1 MAENNFYLELL
12 NNSNLANISN
22 EEKEMMQ
29 IKLWTLLGNVTER
42 YTMGDSSSVPVE
54 IAEELLKMQGQVLDR
69 DTKGYIEGADINYYD
84 EQGNKIENIFLLNK
98 QLQNGIR

>member
-1 MAENNFYLELL
+1 MIIKED
-12 NNSNLANISN
+12 NIINIKMVCSVDN
-22 EEKEMMQ
+22 ETKEVQ
-29 IKLWTLLGNVTER
+29 LPIE
-42 YTMGDSSSVPVE
+42 E
-54 IAEELLKMQGQVLDR
+54 EELLKMQGQVLDR

>member
-1 MAENNFYLELL
+1 M
-12 NNSNLANISN
+12 NIKMVCSVDN
-22 EEKEMMQ
+22 ETKEVQ
-29 IKLWTLLGNVTER
+29 LPIE
-42 YTMGDSSSVPVE
+42 E
-54 IAEELLKMQGQVLDR
+54 EELLKMQGQVLDR

>member
-1 MAENNFYLELL
+1 M
-12 NNSNLANISN
+12 NIKMVCSVDN
-22 EEKEMMQ
+22 ETKEVQ
-29 IKLWTLLGNVTER
+29 LPIE
-42 YTMGDSSSVPVE
+42 E
-54 IAEELLKMQGQVLDR
+54 EELLKIQGQVLDR